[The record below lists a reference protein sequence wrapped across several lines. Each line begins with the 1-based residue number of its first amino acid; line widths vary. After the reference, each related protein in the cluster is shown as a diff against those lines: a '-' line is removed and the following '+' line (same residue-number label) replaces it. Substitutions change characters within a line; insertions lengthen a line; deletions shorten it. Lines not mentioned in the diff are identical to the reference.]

1 MAYFKINDKLA
12 IVAKYYET
20 HHSWGHKAYLYEIR
34 TPEQDDR
41 LICKDIITYVN
52 RTWER
57 FTFESALYSVVEKAL
72 SKRLITEVEAQECRD
87 YIKNY
92 EEPSRFSTLAGIA
105 KMGELLTDTPK
116 QANDWKAKMLKAGL
130 GEAMILPDDW
140 EQLSDEEK
148 TARLDGAINIL
159 QTT

>member
-12 IVAKYYET
+12 IGAEHYET
-20 HHSWGHKAYLYEIR
+20 RYSWGHKAHLYRVR
-34 TPEQDDR
+34 TPEQSDDWLTSVKIR
-41 LICKDIITYVN
+41 YYN

-72 SKRLITEVEAQECRD
+72 SKRLITEVEAQECQD

-92 EEPSRFSTLAGIA
+92 EEPSRFKTLAGIA

-116 QANDWKAKMLKAGL
+116 QANDWKAKMLRAGL

-148 TARLDGAINIL
+148 TARLDGAITIL